1 MSDATADRTVRPV
14 IGQWVDG
21 IDVPVVNERAVRA
34 SAGILFLL
42 GFAAWMWG
50 VATGD
55 LQPMRGFGILFAVEM
70 MMRLLVGTRYTP
82 TLALGALITR
92 PQRPEWVEA
101 RSKQFAW
108 GLGLVMALLG
118 CFSLGWLGLP
128 AVIAQSICAGCLLLL
143 FVEAAFGICVG
154 CELARRFS
162 REKPTMCAGD
172 TCTYTPPKLGE
183 RHSVLPSPPSDPD
196 PLGSHSSA
204 RID

>member
-1 MSDATADRTVRPV
+1 MSDASADRNVRPV
-14 IGQWVDG
+14 IGEWVDG
-21 IDVPVVNERAVRA
+21 IDMPVVNERAVRA
-34 SAGILFLL
+34 SAGILFVL

-55 LQPMRGFGILFAVEM
+55 LQPMRGFGIVFAVEM
-70 MMRLLVGTRYTP
+70 MLRLFVGTRYTP
-82 TLALGALITR
+82 TIVIGTLITR
-92 PQRPEWVEA
+92 AQRPEWVEA

-108 GLGLVMALLG
+108 GLGLVMALVG

-128 AVIAQSICAGCLLLL
+128 AVIAQTICAGCLLLL

-154 CELARRFS
+154 CELSRRFS
-162 REKPTMCAGD
+162 REKPTLCAGD

-183 RHSVLPSPPSDPD
+183 RHTVRDRASGEPDGMGSPSPS
-196 PLGSHSSA
+196 